1 MKIFPL
7 IMAIF
12 LAFATTGAILLS
24 FTVIEPSASNLSL
37 MCMMSTLGYFGSY
50 VYFNI
55 YIERVKKDSYMQG
68 YDKGST
74 DQYI

>member
-1 MKIFPL
+1 
-7 IMAIF
+7 MAIF

-24 FTVIEPSASNLSL
+24 FTVIEPSASNLGL
-37 MCMMSTLGYFGSY
+37 ICMMSILGYFGSY
-50 VYFNI
+50 MYFCMYLD
-55 YIERVKKDSYMQG
+55 YIKEESFMQG